1 MILARTGSAVILLL
15 LAAPVVPAGAAA
27 TGGAVF
33 IKGGAIRLDSD
44 EQLFPTS
51 TRSAATVRLDDTS
64 FRTIGIGWEIRLPR
78 GWAIGMEYLNY
89 ENKFAPLTSPAA
101 SGAAKTTV
109 AMVSPKKYFL
119 DNGLFH
125 PYVGGGVGIG
135 AVTYNNQRNGGL
147 SDNSHLGLVLHAL
160 LGAELRVDHM
170 SFFLEAKTMSF
181 PSRILGYDASATS
194 VLFGMGYH
202 W

>member
-1 MILARTGSAVILLL
+1 MIRARTGSAVALLFLAIL
-15 LAAPVVPAGAAA
+15 AVPAGAA

-51 TRSAATVRLDDTS
+51 TRSATTVRLDDTS
-64 FRTIGIGWEIRLPR
+64 FRTIGIGWEVRLPR
-78 GWAIGMEYLNY
+78 GWAIGMEYLSY
-89 ENKFAPLTSPAA
+89 ENKFAPFASPAA
-101 SGAAKTTV
+101 SGIAKTTV

-119 DNGLFH
+119 DGGIFL
-125 PYVGGGVGIG
+125 PYVGGGVGLG
-135 AVTYNNQRNGGL
+135 SVGYNNQRNGGQT
-147 SDNSHLGLVLHAL
+147 DYSHLGLVLHAL
-160 LGAELRVDHM
+160 LGVELRIDHM
-170 SFFLEAKTMSF
+170 SFMLEAKTMSF
-181 PSRILGYDASATS
+181 PARLLGYDASATA